1 MRLAQKLLQDVQEY
15 AITIVQKGMVLYCV
29 KDQIFIVLKGD
40 LFMEFFEV
48 KNTAQVINSYIEK
61 EMSMFKKVSDK
72 ELSGS
77 AIAPEARA
85 AFNRKPYYNTAGINF
100 KNRPVL
106 R

>member
-1 MRLAQKLLQDVQEY
+1 MRLAQKILQDVQEY

-72 ELSGS
+72 ELWQCNCTRG
-77 AIAPEARA
+77 
-85 AFNRKPYYNTAGINF
+85 
-100 KNRPVL
+100 
-106 R
+106 

>member
-1 MRLAQKLLQDVQEY
+1 M
-15 AITIVQKGMVLYCV
+15 
-29 KDQIFIVLKGD
+29 
-40 LFMEFFEV
+40 
-48 KNTAQVINSYIEK
+48 INSYIEK

>member
-1 MRLAQKLLQDVQEY
+1 
-15 AITIVQKGMVLYCV
+15 
-29 KDQIFIVLKGD
+29 
-40 LFMEFFEV
+40 MEFFEV

-77 AIAPEARA
+77 AIAPRA